1 MSFDVNKFGKKSG
14 IELNTLNAGM
24 KKTDIEEKNTA
35 GQSIFDTIDTDKNGV
50 IDETEIDIFRKNIDK
65 DNDNTISKKEAK
77 KYLEENKLEELDKK
91 EVLKFLAGMIDNNK
105 DIKEAKI
112 ITQNGEKIVQ
122 VEYKDGTIDLING
135 DKSYSHIT
143 TDENGNTITEEFDKE
158 GKLEKKTVKDKNNNI
173 SAKEYE
179 QDGTTVKQE
188 TIINAETGEITT
200 IQYNEGKPASKEIK
214 KGVVTTRYEITQD
227 NNWEKKSQI
236 INDGSGDKQK
246 ETIYQTNPD
255 GTITAVTTDA
265 LNPDKKIVKTI
276 VKNGDKETVSKE
288 VITEGN
294 KTTERTYTNEGM
306 VEITATQEGTTET
319 RYNNENKKLSQTKTI
334 NGKEYTVEYD
344 ENGNT
349 KLVLQNGE
357 SIDMLAKKFGI
368 TKSEIIEAN
377 NGKIRGWAGDEIV
390 IPGELEADD
399 NRLQNRQTA
408 QEAKSAYKKTAEE
421 IEQVNQEAAA
431 RKKITFTEKIHNTW
445 EDVARGLF
453 KGEGIEN
460 PTKQQ
465 LQKRIAQLKE
475 ANPDI
480 KDGELKGKRI
490 TAPVAEEVHNRV
502 AAKENKRKEE
512 IKAKQKSEENIK
524 VQKES
529 AKQITDELIKAT
541 KWINDQDKIQSAL
554 TRIDNPDELAEVNR
568 LLEEKG
574 YKGDTYYSPIEK
586 FMSKEMSGSKFY
598 DKSFDKMEE
607 IVQNWIANG
616 TLTGDDAIN
625 AQARLAARLII
636 DGCDGFGTDVE
647 ETKEGV
653 KLIKAPAPT
662 GDAAVDKANAQ
673 KVYDKVNEI
682 IKNHKSFGASFKD
695 LKDYLSGDLWDS
707 EIKYLDGILAENN
720 AIQGEQKSQAVKNL
734 VQEAVEG
741 AGTDIEYLKQAIKGI
756 NTREDRLEAEKLL
769 KEYCEKKGIKP
780 QIEGQDYL
788 QAILYDEC
796 DTFLGIST
804 DHKEIR
810 KFNEMLIAQGA
821 YTQEEAAKLRAEQ
834 AALQILDGSFS
845 DIQNAVEQIKD
856 KAVIEQLNSLL
867 AKEGKDKGY
876 SDLETYLQEK
886 GYSQTQS
893 DLVFAELASRKLI
906 DINKA
911 ANVALRLVQNSDY
924 DTRAMG
930 FKAIT
935 SSEIALA
942 IDKELKAKGQSL
954 SQIIEQFNKEKAQNK
969 EKAAFWDKIAGVMGG
984 FNPLGYA
991 AEHISDEYNEN
1002 TELSDNLYTENKTPV
1017 PLTEQQRKSYEM
1029 TVQAFEEQLNKM
1041 KEDYQAALESQGVVS
1056 GALNAF
1062 CSVYNI
1068 GTTRDD
1074 IEARIAHDEETL
1086 KLLKLASEGKLA
1098 KIENGKTTSV
1108 SFEDVFK
1115 ERASEFITANGG
1127 SISAIRNKKNPKE
1140 ITEFSVEKVEKV
1152 AKKAE
1157 TIAAM
1162 GFAKDNIA
1170 VCWDELN
1177 KGLNSGD
1184 NRELAVAIYNTM
1196 EKLSQM
1202 SGQQLS
1208 LDGLGYKV
1216 SNGTIV
1222 DSAGKPVSTDK
1233 LKEIANQL
1241 KQGLSDVSS
1250 ALLGVSIPADA
1261 DNFDVSDILNDA
1273 YDNKMDGFK
1282 QEYRDAFGQ
1291 QASDEMIENY
1301 MKTINYSKMAVNFGL
1316 LIGAAIAAPFT
1327 GGGSLAVFA
1336 ATAGVSFG
1344 MNALEKSTDAD
1355 GYTNSEWTADMEQA
1369 MWDGA
1374 LTAIG
1379 FKVGQMADAAAQ
1391 GGKGFLA
1398 AAKES
1403 NKWIAKAVKNLPA
1416 DKATKVEATLA
1427 KLSQLTN
1434 TKAAKISENLLNK
1447 NTAYINKIAPGINP
1461 VSAQKAS
1468 VCLSRIEALGFE
1480 VSSDTIQSLLQ
1491 TYCQEGEF
1499 HSEAFMQG
1507 LIMSVIGNAAG
1518 HAFSIKGDVQ
1528 ELSHQKAV
1536 DMLGELKGADGKVL
1550 FSADEISELVKN
1562 NPKFA
1567 HLKAND
1573 IDLLKQ
1579 KLEILGQMKNSDGN
1593 VIFTPAE
1600 LNDIVKNY
1608 PDFMDYSL
1616 DQVKSL
1622 NDKISEL
1629 SALKNANGNL
1639 VFTAHDINNIVKA
1652 GGVYLADL
1660 PTDTLRKLAG
1670 KDMAALPVLLSKMKS
1685 ADDAKLIDM
1694 LLNIDQ
1700 HKIKFNI
1707 ISIEDVCG
1715 EHYSIDFSIADLED
1729 ILESKHNSQLTDFND
1744 FAKEIANRVLYIEKN
1759 TADIPGEIVN
1769 TLHNI
1774 QTETQRAAFDKLGG
1788 MFGIC
1793 KTNYSQGSRIAAM
1806 FTTEHDLDM
1815 LDKMLSDITNIND
1828 HDKYSALNRL
1838 LNSINNSTGND
1849 LEIAKEILYKHFQ
1862 TNPKFLKMCADDK
1875 IPPSILWLG
1884 ANLKYSDLDKELLFK
1899 TIEEGDYEKVL
1910 FLMQTSKQDLAA
1922 DTPIMRYINKSG
1934 KVPYDAVELKNI
1946 KTNSPLQDNA
1956 FELLL
1961 NKTENNSFEAST
1973 LQDIIDNIKTQKD
1986 LDNLEKLLDMKVNG
2000 KPLTSHIIIENLQNG
2015 SIDTGMI
2022 SKKMASKGIPYK
2034 DADIKQL
2041 QKQYGISK
2049 YRAKLLLEL
2058 RQTSL
2063 KRYNKIVNSGLLD
2076 LIKAGRVDE
2085 SILKNIDGN
2094 SFLSNRT
2101 LKDIRKIANGE
2112 SLITTLKNPSELN
2125 NISKHV
2131 EYGEVCELN
2140 GKLYVNDNG
2149 QAVEIK
2155 LSRQKFEELF
2165 PPLTRV
2171 SFEQNALG
2179 DCWLVSTID
2188 NLMDMPGGRVA
2199 LYKLFEQQGD
2209 DVLIKFPGVN
2219 ESIKF
2224 PNGKSLKTPSGKQVV
2239 SPGQK
2244 TKGSGAEGTAEGI
2257 MMIEQAYAV
2266 HRLHN
2271 GSRAYDVNSPVTDI
2285 SIFIDVDGLMER
2297 ARSGWQSEAL
2307 NEIFGRQI
2315 STSQYGR
2322 NISSRQTMQEMIKQY
2337 ANNDRVIVT
2346 FGTKHYG
2353 VNESPLAAEYDIYS
2367 GHAYA
2372 LKGYDETTGM
2382 VYITNPWHTSVVT
2395 EVPLSELLKHIDGC
2409 TIADLTTGVGQIPMP
2424 VSAKHIT
2431 SSASEISASAAQSVK
2446 NQNLNTPK
2454 SQNMPE
2460 FEQSELDD
2468 IFDFDD
2474 IDIDTKMRSQI
2485 VSKLKTDYGF
2495 DEKSLENIDSQ
2506 TASQLEQVISQIDKN
2521 AYLYKNGD
2529 DSYKVNLD
2537 EILESVDDLQ
2547 TRNQITDILKQNP
2560 QYKSYL
2566 TESYTSPELKDL
2578 PNIYGRSGEEVAAD
2592 IRKNIQNCQSL
2603 KDIEVLTNYT
2613 RNAYNSTGIKTPYDG
2628 IFEQIDSKRQ
2638 EIIDNAFTGMR
2649 NLADYSLLPSAQK
2662 FRTTIEQQIAQVQ
2675 NLDEIQL
2682 LRKDL
2687 SEYKAHTTGEFTDIE
2702 TLINQ
2707 KQDNLLNNN
2716 IRERLEN
2723 AQHLDEVNYSRAL
2736 NEPETPQT
2744 KELEALAAQKREQI
2758 KANALAAEKDFL
2770 DGRSIPEE
2778 ATMKDIIRIKLEDCK
2793 TPEDL
2798 EPLMDELKLYDQKT
2812 GIYHGEI
2819 NKFIMDKRTELR
2831 LPVITDYKS
2840 DILTQ
2845 LKSCGTE
2852 DKLNELRDNY
2862 AKFKEIN
2869 TTYGNSKTEQKLFED
2884 IDNAFNET
2892 MQNIET
2898 KKHLSEDFHI
2908 DLEEL
2913 TAPKQNSKI
2922 EYERAPRTEAHSR
2935 QAQSVDILAET
2946 SANTAK
2952 PSTGI
2957 FSRLKKF
2964 TKSIFGKSNN
2974 TPASST
2980 KISDKISALGSITDM
2995 YGNPKFSEN
3004 ELKTFKNLLENYA
3017 KMEHKIKDVPLNTM
3031 YAIANLP
3038 SVTKTEDITKIL
3050 IKSNNQEKLDILNRL
3065 VNTDAVTVQN
3075 GIINMPKSNGA
3086 PDIEFIDN
3094 LLGFTR
3100 YTDNYTDKAKLL
3112 DAIMD
3117 INGPVRPA
3125 LKKLDRTTAIQIAEI
3140 LNRADSPEKTTDIIN
3155 YIKAFQNANA
3165 KGTTLNLDELNT
3177 LIDLNDAAK
3186 SIQTAEISHSA
3197 GIPGQESGVMSRTQV
3212 ERVIKNMNF
3221 DPDYGQKIDKD
3232 TINELME
3239 NFDYNNAERHLK
3251 NLTYIFDNDIRLAD
3265 KIKNGW
3271 FSSKEG
3277 AAAFEEI
3284 SRIFNFKTN
3293 LNYRSSADII
3303 LSEMDVK
3310 SWKHAK
3316 EIGLVDFAKTS
3327 KLDSKAFITMS
3338 KMSKEKFEQ
3347 LISSGLPARGINYA
3361 SDNKDINN
3369 LYIHLVGRKSR
3380 KLQYSLSAPKLEKLE
3395 TLIKEVTDNNQQK
3408 IKDLVLKMQTLSDD
3422 TIRNITDSIYPVD
3435 NLEFYVNNVENIH
3448 KKLEHSIK
3456 NFDEDDFY
3464 CNFNDIMSS
3473 LNKDNAFLLDKL
3485 LTIDGIDQRK
3495 LGFALSYADSPA
3507 KIHHLDV
3514 IIDKIKSG
3522 EETII
3527 ALPYV
3532 KHAEVNPRITQAKYA
3547 QLPKFETGTTPESL
3561 VGKTKQGQVAA
3572 IGDKMYIHDR
3582 GKMVELGIS
3591 TRTYEK
3597 LFPPYE
3603 TLCIR
3608 QGNQTGNCYFLSGGL
3623 ITFMKND
3630 YARVNLLKL
3639 IKQEGNDIVIT
3650 FPAFPQTPVRF
3661 KNGTI
3666 NLQKLHADTSL
3677 GNLMLEQAY
3686 AKARYAAAHKIS
3698 DASKVNADKAMDFI
3712 YGGHENEV
3720 FNELLGTKDA
3730 KEYIMKSYADANE
3743 KTKNHS
3749 LVNEN
3754 EMYKLLDRYAGR
3766 DDVLLCAGSGIRDGG
3781 YLPDYGVNP
3790 NHAYCIEKIDPQNKT
3805 VTIINPYNTLYYTT
3819 ITYEQFK
3826 DYFASLAVKELNV

>member
-158 GKLEKKTVKDKNNNI
+158 GKLEKKIVKDKNNNI

-306 VEITATQEGTTET
+306 VEITATSEGTTET

-368 TKSEIIEAN
+368 TKSEILEAN

-480 KDGELKGKRI
+480 KDGEIKGKRI
-490 TAPVAEEVHNRV
+490 TAPVAEEVHSRV

-529 AKQITDELIKAT
+529 AKQITDELINAT

-607 IVQNWIANG
+607 IVQKWIANG

-876 SDLETYLQEK
+876 SDLETYLQKK
-886 GYSQTQS
+886 GYSQTQR
-893 DLVFAELASRKLI
+893 DLIFAELASRKLI

-942 IDKELKAKGQSL
+942 IDKELQAKGQSL

-1002 TELSDNLYTENKTPV
+1002 TELSDNLYTENNPPV

-1127 SISAIRNKKNPKE
+1127 SISAIRNQKNPKE

-1162 GFAKDNIA
+1162 SFAKDNIA

-1202 SGQQLS
+1202 SGQHLS

-1261 DNFDVSDILNDA
+1261 DNSDVSDILNDA

-1379 FKVGQMADAAAQ
+1379 FKVGQMAEMAAK
-1391 GGKGFLA
+1391 GGQGFLQ
-1398 AAKES
+1398 AAKQS
-1403 NKWIAKAVKNLPA
+1403 NKWLAQITKNLPA
-1416 DKATKVEATLA
+1416 DKAAKVEAALT
-1427 KLSQLTN
+1427 KLSQLSN
-1434 TKAAKISENLLNK
+1434 VKAANISSNIMSKNK
-1447 NTAYINKIAPGINP
+1447 ALVAKIAPNMQPATAEKVTACI
-1461 VSAQKAS
+1461 
-1468 VCLSRIEALGFE
+1468 SRIEACGFE
-1480 VSSDTIQSLLQ
+1480 VSSDTIQSLVQ

-1499 HSEAFMQG
+1499 HSETFMQG

-1550 FSADEISELVKN
+1550 FSADEINELVKN

-1629 SALKNANGNL
+1629 SALKDANGNL
-1639 VFTAHDINNIVKA
+1639 VFTSHDINNIVKA

-1660 PTDTLRKLAG
+1660 PTDTLRKLAD
-1670 KDMAALPVLLSKMKS
+1670 KDMTALPVLLSKMKS

-1884 ANLKYSDLDKELLFK
+1884 PNLKYSDLDKELLFK

-2188 NLMDMPGGRVA
+2188 NLMDLPGGRVA

-2266 HRLHN
+2266 HRLCN

-2446 NQNLNTPK
+2446 NQNLNAPK
-2454 SQNMPE
+2454 SQNLPE

-2547 TRNQITDILKQNP
+2547 TRNQIADILKQNP

-2845 LKSCGTE
+2845 LKSCDTE

-2892 MQNIET
+2892 RQNIET
-2898 KKHLSEDFHI
+2898 QKHLAENFNVDI
-2908 DLEEL
+2908 EEL
-2913 TAPKQNSKI
+2913 TAPKQNLGAS
-2922 EYERAPRTEAHSR
+2922 EDTQPAASSR
-2935 QAQSVDILAET
+2935 QPQTISEPAATDPASAQSSRGFFARLR
-2946 SANTAK
+2946 K
-2952 PSTGI
+2952 
-2957 FSRLKKF
+2957 FSGSLFSK
-2964 TKSIFGKSNN
+2964 NN
-2974 TPASST
+2974 QDLLNST
-2980 KISDKISALGSITDM
+2980 KISDKISALGNITNM
-2995 YGNPKFSEN
+2995 YGSPKFSAA
-3004 ELKTFKNLLENYA
+3004 ELDKFQNLLKQY
-3017 KMEHKIKDVPLNTM
+3017 KQMGHKIDAIPLNTM
-3031 YAIANLP
+3031 FAVASMPTVKNTDDVVRVLINANSP
-3038 SVTKTEDITKIL
+3038 DKI
-3050 IKSNNQEKLDILNRL
+3050 DMLNKL
-3065 VNTDAVTVQN
+3065 VNTNNVSVQN
-3075 GIINMPKSNGA
+3075 GIAGIPKSNGA
-3086 PDIEFIDN
+3086 PDVEFINN
-3094 LLGFTR
+3094 LLGFTK
-3100 YTDNYTDKAKLL
+3100 YDAAHTGKVKLL
-3112 DAIMD
+3112 EEIMNP
-3117 INGPVRPA
+3117 NGPIRPA
-3125 LKKLDRTTAIQIAEI
+3125 ISKLDQNTASQIAEI
-3140 LNRADSPEKTTDIIN
+3140 LNRAETAEDVDMILNHIENFK
-3155 YIKAFQNANA
+3155 KANSSN
-3165 KGTTLNLDELNT
+3165 TTLNLSELNT
-3177 LIDLNDAAK
+3177 VIDLGNAIK
-3186 SIQTAEISHSA
+3186 TGHSSGISEISSSNYSKKD
-3197 GIPGQESGVMSRTQV
+3197 IQNIINR
-3212 ERVIKNMNF
+3212 MNY
-3221 DPDYGQKIDKD
+3221 DSEYGMKYFPE
-3232 TINELME
+3232 TITPLLD

-3251 NLTYIFDNDIRLAD
+3251 NLKKVFENDLSVETIIN
-3265 KIKNGW
+3265 KGW
-3271 FSSKEG
+3271 LSSLEG
-3277 AAAFEEI
+3277 AQAFEEA
-3284 SRIFNFKTN
+3284 SQIFSFSHT
-3293 LNYRSSADII
+3293 LGRRSSMDMI
-3303 LSEMDVK
+3303 LSYMSVQE
-3310 SWKHAK
+3310 WQNAK
-3316 EIGLVDFAKTS
+3316 RAGLIDYARTTGIDYSDFIQIS
-3327 KLDSKAFITMS
+3327 KLPENKIRA
-3338 KMSKEKFEQ
+3338 
-3347 LISSGLPARGINYA
+3347 LINSGLASMGIKYISDNNDINQLFRNIAGRSKQGTYNIISYLNNLENLIKQTAGNDPAKIKELSKKLQTLDDKFLNNIINYY
-3361 SDNKDINN
+3361 SVPMDLDY
-3369 LYIHLVGRKSR
+3369 YI
-3380 KLQYSLSAPKLEKLE
+3380 
-3395 TLIKEVTDNNQQK
+3395 
-3408 IKDLVLKMQTLSDD
+3408 
-3422 TIRNITDSIYPVD
+3422 
-3435 NLEFYVNNVENIH
+3435 NNVENIY
-3448 KKLEHSIK
+3448 KKMQHYIK
-3456 NFDEDDFY
+3456 DFDDTAFTGDFTALSH
-3464 CNFNDIMSS
+3464 IITRE
-3473 LNKDNAFLLDKL
+3473 NAQIFEELVTL
-3485 LTIDGIDQRK
+3485 DGIDQKK
-3495 LGFALSYADSPA
+3495 LYNAISYADTPA
-3507 KIHHLDV
+3507 KVHHLQV

-3522 EETII
+3522 EESII
-3527 ALPYV
+3527 ALPFV
-3532 KHAEVNPRITQAKYA
+3532 KHSEVNPRIAQAKYA
-3547 QLPKFETGTTPESL
+3547 QLPKFEAGTNPASL
-3561 VGKTKQGQVAA
+3561 VTSTKQGQVIA
-3572 IGDKMYIHDR
+3572 IGNKTYINDR
-3582 GKMVELGIS
+3582 GKMVELDIS
-3591 TRTYEK
+3591 ADTYEK

-3603 TLCIR
+3603 SLCIR
-3608 QGNQTGNCYFLSGGL
+3608 QGDETGDCYFLSGGL
-3623 ITFMKND
+3623 IAFMKND
-3630 YARVNLLKL
+3630 YARINLLKL

-3661 KNGTI
+3661 NNGNI
-3666 NLQKLHADTSL
+3666 KLQNLHAETSL

-3686 AKARYAAAHKIS
+3686 AKARYAKAHNIS
-3698 DASKVNADKAMDFI
+3698 DASKVDTDKAMEFI
-3712 YGGHENEV
+3712 YGGHESAV
-3720 FNELLGTKDA
+3720 FNEILGNKNSI
-3730 KEYIMKSYADANE
+3730 EYIMESYSDA
-3743 KTKNHS
+3743 
-3749 LVNEN
+3749 EN
-3754 EMYKLLDRYAGR
+3754 KPAKYQSVDKDKMFAILDKYAGR
-3766 DDVLLCAGSGIRDGG
+3766 DDVLLCGGSGARDGG
-3781 YLPDYGVNP
+3781 YLPEYGVSP
-3790 NHAYCIEKIDPQNKT
+3790 RHAYCIEKIDSQNKT
-3805 VTIINPYNTLYYTT
+3805 VTIINPYNSLYCMT
-3819 ITYEQFK
+3819 ITYDQFTE
-3826 DYFASLAVKELNV
+3826 YFASLAVRELQV

>member
-35 GQSIFDTIDTDKNGV
+35 GHSIFDTIDTDKNGV

-65 DNDNTISKKEAK
+65 DNNNTISKKEAK

-319 RYNNENKKLSQTKTI
+319 RYNNENKKLSQTKII

-368 TKSEIIEAN
+368 TKSEILEAN

-421 IEQVNQEAAA
+421 IEQVNQKAAA

-480 KDGELKGKRI
+480 KDGEIKGKRI
-490 TAPVAEEVHNRV
+490 TAPVAEEVHSRV

-512 IKAKQKSEENIK
+512 IKAKQKSEENIQ

-607 IVQNWIANG
+607 IVQKWIANG

-856 KAVIEQLNSLL
+856 KAVLEQLNSLL

-1162 GFAKDNIA
+1162 SFAKDNIA

-1250 ALLGVSIPADA
+1250 ALLGVSIPADT
-1261 DNFDVSDILNDA
+1261 DNSDVSDILNDA

-1416 DKATKVEATLA
+1416 DKAAKVEATLA

-1461 VSAQKAS
+1461 ASAQKAS

-1518 HAFSIKGDVQ
+1518 HAFSAIGDMKTGAAGQMLQDIKGI
-1528 ELSHQKAV
+1528 
-1536 DMLGELKGADGKVL
+1536 DGKTL
-1550 FSADEISELVKN
+1550 FTVDEIDDILKNNPQLADLSQTDITNLQQKIEIFAQMKTPDGKTIFSQTELHEIVKN
-1562 NPKFA
+1562 NPAF
-1567 HLKAND
+1567 
-1573 IDLLKQ
+1573 I
-1579 KLEILGQMKNSDGN
+1579 G
-1593 VIFTPAE
+1593 
-1600 LNDIVKNY
+1600 
-1608 PDFMDYSL
+1608 YSL
-1616 DQVKSL
+1616 DEVRAL

-1629 SALKNANGNL
+1629 STLKDTNGN
-1639 VFTAHDINNIVKA
+1639 VIFSSDEISNIVKA
-1652 GGVYLADL
+1652 GGANISEIPAD
-1660 PTDTLRKLAG
+1660 TFRILAG
-1670 KDMAALPVLLSKMKS
+1670 KDKTALPVLLANIKS
-1685 ADDAKLIDM
+1685 ADDAKLI
-1694 LLNIDQ
+1694 NILIGAENT
-1700 HKIKFNI
+1700 KLSFN
-1707 ISIEDVCG
+1707 
-1715 EHYSIDFSIADLED
+1715 IADLED
-1729 ILESKHNSQLTDFND
+1729 ILEAKHNSQLTDFNA
-1744 FAKEIANRVLYIEKN
+1744 FALKVTGLDLDRGQLFPLTKENYPA
-1759 TADIPGEIVN
+1759 EIVEILN
-1769 TLHNI
+1769 NIKTDIQRQAFETLESRMFSGTN
-1774 QTETQRAAFDKLGG
+1774 ESASYGSSLAAI
-1788 MFGIC
+1788 M
-1793 KTNYSQGSRIAAM
+1793 TSQ
-1806 FTTEHDLDM
+1806 HDLEM
-1815 LDKMLSDITNIND
+1815 LDKLLDN
-1828 HDKYSALNRL
+1828 ALA
-1838 LNSINNSTGND
+1838 SINNDKLNSLKAILSGIQSRYPGNND
-1849 LEIAKEILYKHFQ
+1849 LGEFAKEILYKHFQ
-1862 TNPKFLKMCADDK
+1862 ENPKFLEMYAEKK
-1875 IPPSILWLG
+1875 IPEYIYLPSPHI
-1884 ANLKYSDLDKELLFK
+1884 KYSELDKELLFK
-1899 TIEEGDYEKVL
+1899 MIESGDYEKISFVMRHSKLVL
-1910 FLMQTSKQDLAA
+1910 DTA
-1922 DTPIMRYINKSG
+1922 DTPLMRHFRKTG
-1934 KVPYDAVELKNI
+1934 KIPAFVSELEML
-1946 KTNSPLQDNA
+1946 KTNSPLQEKA
-1956 FELLL
+1956 FETILEHDE
-1961 NKTENNSFEAST
+1961 TGRFESFTYQE
-1973 LQDIIDNIKTQKD
+1973 IINNIKTQQD
-1986 LDNLEKLLDMKVNG
+1986 LDNLKKLLDMNING
-2000 KPLTSHIIIENLQNG
+2000 KQLSGQVIIDNLKKG
-2015 SIDTGMI
+2015 TIDIDDIRT
-2022 SKKMASKGIPYK
+2022 ANAPKGIPYS
-2034 DADIKQL
+2034 DDEVFALGD
-2041 QKQYGISK
+2041 K
-2049 YRAKLLLEL
+2049 YNMSTVYAHRLLKL
-2058 RQTSL
+2058 RSSNL
-2063 KRYNKIVNSGLLD
+2063 KRYNKIVDSGLLD
-2076 LIKAGRVDE
+2076 LIKDGKVNIK
-2085 SILKNIDGN
+2085 ILQNIDEN
-2094 SFLSNRT
+2094 TFLSNRT

-2112 SLITTLKNPSELN
+2112 SLITTLKNPSELS
-2125 NISKHV
+2125 NISKYV
-2131 EYGEVCELN
+2131 ENGEVCELN
-2140 GKLYVNDNG
+2140 EKLYINDNG
-2149 QAVEIK
+2149 NAVEIK

-2165 PPLTRV
+2165 PPLSRV
-2171 SFEQNALG
+2171 SFEQGNIG

-2188 NLMDMPGGRVA
+2188 NLLDLPGGRVA

-2209 DVLIKFPGVN
+2209 DILIKFPGVA
-2219 ESIKF
+2219 ETVKF
-2224 PNGKSLKTPSGKQVV
+2224 PGGKTLKSPTDMQVS
-2239 SPGQK
+2239 SPAANEN
-2244 TKGSGAEGTAEGI
+2244 SEGI
-2257 MMIEQAYAV
+2257 KIIEQAFAV
-2266 HRLHN
+2266 HRLRN
-2271 GSRAYDVNSPVTDI
+2271 GARAYNVNSPVTDI
-2285 SIFIDVDGLMER
+2285 STFANVDELMER
-2297 ARSGWQSEAL
+2297 IISGSQEEAL
-2307 NEIFGRQI
+2307 KDFFGKDI
-2315 STSQYGR
+2315 PIDYFGTDFSDK
-2322 NISSRQTMQEMIKQY
+2322 NIMNQLIRKY
-2337 ANNDRVIVT
+2337 ANDENVFIS
-2346 FGTKHYG
+2346 FGTIATKG
-2353 VNESPLAAEYDIYS
+2353 STKVEELLSAKYDIYS
-2367 GHAYA
+2367 RHAYA
-2372 LKGYDETTGM
+2372 IKGYDEKTGM
-2382 VYITNPWHTSVVT
+2382 VYITNPHHTSVIT
-2395 EVPLSELLKHIDGC
+2395 EIPMHELIKYMSNC
-2409 TIADLTTGVGQIPMP
+2409 TIADITTGAPKIKPALSYPQQ
-2424 VSAKHIT
+2424 AATNAANT
-2431 SSASEISASAAQSVK
+2431 SHA
-2446 NQNLNTPK
+2446 LNKTPK

-2566 TESYTSPELKDL
+2566 TESYTSPELKNL

-2744 KELEALAAQKREQI
+2744 KELEALAAQKREHI

-2845 LKSCGTE
+2845 LKSCDTE

-2913 TAPKQNSKI
+2913 TAPKQNLGAS
-2922 EYERAPRTEAHSR
+2922 EDTQPAASSR
-2935 QAQSVDILAET
+2935 QPQTISEPAATAPASAQSSRGFFARLR
-2946 SANTAK
+2946 K
-2952 PSTGI
+2952 
-2957 FSRLKKF
+2957 FSGSLFSK
-2964 TKSIFGKSNN
+2964 NN
-2974 TPASST
+2974 QDLLNST
-2980 KISDKISALGSITDM
+2980 KISDKISALGNITNM
-2995 YGNPKFSEN
+2995 YGSPKFSAA
-3004 ELKTFKNLLENYA
+3004 ELDKFQNLLKQY
-3017 KMEHKIKDVPLNTM
+3017 KQMGHKIDAIPLNTM
-3031 YAIANLP
+3031 FAVASMPTVKNTDDVVRVLINANSP
-3038 SVTKTEDITKIL
+3038 DKI
-3050 IKSNNQEKLDILNRL
+3050 DMLNKL
-3065 VNTDAVTVQN
+3065 VNTNNVSVQN
-3075 GIINMPKSNGA
+3075 GIAGIPKSNGA
-3086 PDIEFIDN
+3086 PDVEFINN
-3094 LLGFTR
+3094 LLGFTK
-3100 YTDNYTDKAKLL
+3100 YDAAHTGKVKLL
-3112 DAIMD
+3112 EEIMNP
-3117 INGPVRPA
+3117 NGPIRPA
-3125 LKKLDRTTAIQIAEI
+3125 ISKFDQNTASQIAEI
-3140 LNRADSPEKTTDIIN
+3140 LNRAETAEDVDMILNHIENFK
-3155 YIKAFQNANA
+3155 KANSSN
-3165 KGTTLNLDELNT
+3165 TTLNLSELNT
-3177 LIDLNDAAK
+3177 VIDLGNAIK
-3186 SIQTAEISHSA
+3186 TGHSSGISEISSSNYSKKD
-3197 GIPGQESGVMSRTQV
+3197 IQNIINR
-3212 ERVIKNMNF
+3212 MNY
-3221 DPDYGQKIDKD
+3221 DSEYGMKYFPE
-3232 TINELME
+3232 TITPLLD

-3251 NLTYIFDNDIRLAD
+3251 NLKKVFENDLSVETIIN
-3265 KIKNGW
+3265 KGW
-3271 FSSKEG
+3271 LSSLEG
-3277 AAAFEEI
+3277 AQAFEEA
-3284 SRIFNFKTN
+3284 SQIFSFSHT
-3293 LNYRSSADII
+3293 LGRRSSMDMI
-3303 LSEMDVK
+3303 LSYMSVQE
-3310 SWKHAK
+3310 WQNAK
-3316 EIGLVDFAKTS
+3316 RAGLIDYARTTGIDYSDFIQIS
-3327 KLDSKAFITMS
+3327 KLPENKIRA
-3338 KMSKEKFEQ
+3338 
-3347 LISSGLPARGINYA
+3347 LINSGLASMGIKYISDNNDINQLFRNIAGRSKQGTYNIISYLNNLENLIKQTAGNDPAKIKELSKKLQTLDDKFLNNIINYY
-3361 SDNKDINN
+3361 SVPMDLDY
-3369 LYIHLVGRKSR
+3369 YI
-3380 KLQYSLSAPKLEKLE
+3380 
-3395 TLIKEVTDNNQQK
+3395 
-3408 IKDLVLKMQTLSDD
+3408 
-3422 TIRNITDSIYPVD
+3422 
-3435 NLEFYVNNVENIH
+3435 NNVENIY
-3448 KKLEHSIK
+3448 KKMQHYIK
-3456 NFDEDDFY
+3456 DFDDTAFTGDFTALSH
-3464 CNFNDIMSS
+3464 IITRE
-3473 LNKDNAFLLDKL
+3473 NAQIFEELVTL
-3485 LTIDGIDQRK
+3485 DGIDQKK
-3495 LGFALSYADSPA
+3495 LYNAISYADTPA
-3507 KIHHLDV
+3507 KVHHLQV

-3522 EETII
+3522 EESII
-3527 ALPYV
+3527 ALPFV
-3532 KHAEVNPRITQAKYA
+3532 KHSEVNPRIAQAKYA
-3547 QLPKFETGTTPESL
+3547 QLPKFEAGTNPASL
-3561 VGKTKQGQVAA
+3561 VTSTKQGQVIA
-3572 IGDKMYIHDR
+3572 IGNKTYINDR
-3582 GKMVELGIS
+3582 GKMVELDIS
-3591 TRTYEK
+3591 ADTYEK

-3603 TLCIR
+3603 SLCIR
-3608 QGNQTGNCYFLSGGL
+3608 QGDETGDCYFLSGGL
-3623 ITFMKND
+3623 IAFMKND
-3630 YARVNLLKL
+3630 YARINLLKL

-3661 KNGTI
+3661 NNGNI
-3666 NLQKLHADTSL
+3666 KLQNLHAETSL

-3686 AKARYAAAHKIS
+3686 AKARYAKAHNIS
-3698 DASKVNADKAMDFI
+3698 DASKVDTDKAMEFI
-3712 YGGHENEV
+3712 YGGHESAV
-3720 FNELLGTKDA
+3720 FNEILGNKNSI
-3730 KEYIMKSYADANE
+3730 EYIMESYSDA
-3743 KTKNHS
+3743 
-3749 LVNEN
+3749 EN
-3754 EMYKLLDRYAGR
+3754 KPAKYQSVDKDKMFAILDKYAGR
-3766 DDVLLCAGSGIRDGG
+3766 DDVLLCGGSGARDGG
-3781 YLPDYGVNP
+3781 YLPEYGVSP
-3790 NHAYCIEKIDPQNKT
+3790 RHAYCIEKIDSQNKT
-3805 VTIINPYNTLYYTT
+3805 VTIINPYNSLYCMT
-3819 ITYEQFK
+3819 ITYDQFTE
-3826 DYFASLAVKELNV
+3826 YFASLAVRELQV

>member
-35 GQSIFDTIDTDKNGV
+35 GHSIFDTIDTDKNGV

-65 DNDNTISKKEAK
+65 DNNNTISKKEAK

-112 ITQNGEKIVQ
+112 ITQNGEKVVQ

-158 GKLEKKTVKDKNNNI
+158 GKLEKKIVKDKNNNI
-173 SAKEYE
+173 STKEYE

-188 TIINAETGEITT
+188 TIINAETDEITT

-306 VEITATQEGTTET
+306 VEITATSEGTTET

-357 SIDMLAKKFGI
+357 SIDMLAKKFEI
-368 TKSEIIEAN
+368 TKSEIFEAN

-480 KDGELKGKRI
+480 KDGEIKGKRI
-490 TAPVAEEVHNRV
+490 TAPVAEEVHSRV

-512 IKAKQKSEENIK
+512 IKEKQKSEENIK

-529 AKQITDELIKAT
+529 AKQITDELINAT

-574 YKGDTYYSPIEK
+574 YKGDRYYSPIEK

-607 IVQNWIANG
+607 IVQKWIANG

-876 SDLETYLQEK
+876 SDLETYLQKK

-893 DLVFAELASRKLI
+893 DLIFAELASRKLI

-1127 SISAIRNKKNPKE
+1127 SISAIRNQKNPKE

-1162 GFAKDNIA
+1162 SFAKDNIA

-1202 SGQQLS
+1202 SGQHLS

-1261 DNFDVSDILNDA
+1261 DNSDVSDILNDA

-1416 DKATKVEATLA
+1416 DKAAKVEATLA

-1518 HAFSIKGDVQ
+1518 HAFSAIGDMKTGAAGQMLQDIKGI
-1528 ELSHQKAV
+1528 
-1536 DMLGELKGADGKVL
+1536 DGKTL
-1550 FSADEISELVKN
+1550 FTVDEIDDILKNNPKLADLSQTDITNLQQKIEIFAQMKTSDGKTIFSQTELHEIVKN
-1562 NPKFA
+1562 NPAF
-1567 HLKAND
+1567 
-1573 IDLLKQ
+1573 I
-1579 KLEILGQMKNSDGN
+1579 G
-1593 VIFTPAE
+1593 
-1600 LNDIVKNY
+1600 
-1608 PDFMDYSL
+1608 YSL
-1616 DQVKSL
+1616 DEVRAL

-1629 SALKNANGNL
+1629 STLKDTNGN
-1639 VFTAHDINNIVKA
+1639 VIFSSDEISNIVKA
-1652 GGVYLADL
+1652 GGANISEIPAD
-1660 PTDTLRKLAG
+1660 TFRILAG
-1670 KDMAALPVLLSKMKS
+1670 KDKTALPVLLANIKS
-1685 ADDAKLIDM
+1685 ADDAKLI
-1694 LLNIDQ
+1694 NILIGAENT
-1700 HKIKFNI
+1700 KLSFN
-1707 ISIEDVCG
+1707 
-1715 EHYSIDFSIADLED
+1715 IADLED
-1729 ILESKHNSQLTDFND
+1729 ILEAKHNSQLTDFNA
-1744 FAKEIANRVLYIEKN
+1744 FALKVTGLDLDRGQLFPLTKENYPA
-1759 TADIPGEIVN
+1759 EIVEILN
-1769 TLHNI
+1769 NIKTDIQRQAFETLESRMFSGTN
-1774 QTETQRAAFDKLGG
+1774 ESASYGSSLAAI
-1788 MFGIC
+1788 M
-1793 KTNYSQGSRIAAM
+1793 TSQ
-1806 FTTEHDLDM
+1806 HDLEM
-1815 LDKMLSDITNIND
+1815 LDKLLDN
-1828 HDKYSALNRL
+1828 ALA
-1838 LNSINNSTGND
+1838 SINNDKLNSLKAILSGIQSRYPGNND
-1849 LEIAKEILYKHFQ
+1849 LGEFAKEILYKHFQ
-1862 TNPKFLKMCADDK
+1862 ENPKFLEMYAEKK
-1875 IPPSILWLG
+1875 IPEYIYLPSPHI
-1884 ANLKYSDLDKELLFK
+1884 KYSELDKELLFK
-1899 TIEEGDYEKVL
+1899 MIESGDYEKISFVMRHSKLVL
-1910 FLMQTSKQDLAA
+1910 DTA
-1922 DTPIMRYINKSG
+1922 DTPLMRHFRKTG
-1934 KVPYDAVELKNI
+1934 KIPAFVSELEML
-1946 KTNSPLQDNA
+1946 KTNSPLQEKA
-1956 FELLL
+1956 FETILEHDE
-1961 NKTENNSFEAST
+1961 TGRFESFTYQE
-1973 LQDIIDNIKTQKD
+1973 IINNIKTQQD
-1986 LDNLEKLLDMKVNG
+1986 LDNLKKLLDMNING
-2000 KPLTSHIIIENLQNG
+2000 KQLSGQVIIDNLKKG
-2015 SIDTGMI
+2015 TIDIDDIRT
-2022 SKKMASKGIPYK
+2022 ANAPKGIPYS
-2034 DADIKQL
+2034 DDEVFALGD
-2041 QKQYGISK
+2041 K
-2049 YRAKLLLEL
+2049 YNMSTVYAHRLLKL
-2058 RQTSL
+2058 RSSNL
-2063 KRYNKIVNSGLLD
+2063 KRYNKIVDSGLLD
-2076 LIKAGRVDE
+2076 LIKDGKVNIK
-2085 SILKNIDGN
+2085 ILQNIDEN
-2094 SFLSNRT
+2094 TFLSNRT

-2112 SLITTLKNPSELN
+2112 SLITTLKNPSELS
-2125 NISKHV
+2125 NISKYV
-2131 EYGEVCELN
+2131 ENGEVCELN
-2140 GKLYVNDNG
+2140 EKLYINDNG
-2149 QAVEIK
+2149 NAVEIK

-2165 PPLTRV
+2165 PPLSRV
-2171 SFEQNALG
+2171 SFEQGNIG

-2188 NLMDMPGGRVA
+2188 NLLDLPGGRVA

-2209 DVLIKFPGVN
+2209 DILIKFPGVA
-2219 ESIKF
+2219 ETVKF
-2224 PNGKSLKTPSGKQVV
+2224 PGGKTLKSPTDMQVS
-2239 SPGQK
+2239 SPVVNEN
-2244 TKGSGAEGTAEGI
+2244 SEGI
-2257 MMIEQAYAV
+2257 KIIEQAFAV
-2266 HRLHN
+2266 HRLRN
-2271 GSRAYDVNSPVTDI
+2271 GARAYNVNSPVTDI
-2285 SIFIDVDGLMER
+2285 STFANVDELMER
-2297 ARSGWQSEAL
+2297 IISGSQEEAL
-2307 NEIFGRQI
+2307 KDFFGKDI
-2315 STSQYGR
+2315 PIDYFGTDFSDK
-2322 NISSRQTMQEMIKQY
+2322 NIMNQLIRKY
-2337 ANNDRVIVT
+2337 ANDENVFIS
-2346 FGTKHYG
+2346 FGTIATKG
-2353 VNESPLAAEYDIYS
+2353 STKVEELLSAKYDIYS
-2367 GHAYA
+2367 RHAYA
-2372 LKGYDETTGM
+2372 IKGYDEKTGM
-2382 VYITNPWHTSVVT
+2382 VYITNPHHTSVIT
-2395 EVPLSELLKHIDGC
+2395 EIPMHELIKYMSNC
-2409 TIADLTTGVGQIPMP
+2409 TIADITTGAPKIKPALSYPQQ
-2424 VSAKHIT
+2424 AATNAANT
-2431 SSASEISASAAQSVK
+2431 SHA
-2446 NQNLNTPK
+2446 LNKTPK

-2566 TESYTSPELKDL
+2566 TESYTSPELKNL

-2845 LKSCGTE
+2845 LKSCDTE

-2913 TAPKQNSKI
+2913 TAPKQNFKI
-2922 EYERAPRTEAHSR
+2922 EHTGVPHTTGHSR
-2935 QAQSVDILAET
+2935 QAQSVEHLAD
-2946 SANTAK
+2946 TAEAAPADAAK
-2952 PSTGI
+2952 TSTGI

-3140 LNRADSPEKTTDIIN
+3140 LNRTDSPEKTTDIIN

-3327 KLDSKAFITMS
+3327 KLDSKEFITMS

-3369 LYIHLVGRKSR
+3369 LYIHLFDRKSR
-3380 KLQYSLSAPKLEKLE
+3380 KLQNYLCAPVLKKLE
-3395 TLIKEVTDNNQQK
+3395 TLIKETASNNPQK
-3408 IKDLVLKMQTLSDD
+3408 IKELTLKMQTLSDD
-3422 TIRNITDSIYPVD
+3422 IIIDIYAFYPID

-3730 KEYIMKSYADANE
+3730 KEYIMDSYADANG

-3826 DYFASLAVKELNV
+3826 DYFANLAVKELNV

>member
-35 GQSIFDTIDTDKNGV
+35 GHSIFDTIDTDKNGV

-65 DNDNTISKKEAK
+65 DNNNTISKKEAK

-112 ITQNGEKIVQ
+112 ITQNGEKVVQ

-306 VEITATQEGTTET
+306 VEITATSEGTTET
-319 RYNNENKKLSQTKTI
+319 RYNNENKKLSQTKII

-368 TKSEIIEAN
+368 TKSEILEAN

-399 NRLQNRQTA
+399 NRLQNRQTV
-408 QEAKSAYKKTAEE
+408 QEAKSAYKKIAEE

-480 KDGELKGKRI
+480 KDGEIKGKRI

-607 IVQNWIANG
+607 IVQKWIANG

-876 SDLETYLQEK
+876 RDLETYLQKK

-893 DLVFAELASRKLI
+893 DLIFAELASRKLI

-984 FNPLGYA
+984 FNPLGYV

-1002 TELSDNLYTENKTPV
+1002 TELSDNLYTENNPPV

-1127 SISAIRNKKNPKE
+1127 SISAIRNQKNPKE

-1162 GFAKDNIA
+1162 SFAKDNIA

-1202 SGQQLS
+1202 SGQHLS

-1261 DNFDVSDILNDA
+1261 DNSDVSDILNDA

-1416 DKATKVEATLA
+1416 DKAAKVEATLA

-1518 HAFSIKGDVQ
+1518 HAFSAISDMEISAAEQMLYDIKGI
-1528 ELSHQKAV
+1528 
-1536 DMLGELKGADGKVL
+1536 DGKKVFTIDKINDIL
-1550 FSADEISELVKN
+1550 KT
-1562 NPKFA
+1562 NPK
-1567 HLKAND
+1567 
-1573 IDLLKQ
+1573 
-1579 KLEILGQMKNSDGN
+1579 
-1593 VIFTPAE
+1593 
-1600 LNDIVKNY
+1600 
-1608 PDFMDYSL
+1608 
-1616 DQVKSL
+1616 
-1622 NDKISEL
+1622 
-1629 SALKNANGNL
+1629 
-1639 VFTAHDINNIVKA
+1639 
-1652 GGVYLADL
+1652 LADL
-1660 PTDTLRKLAG
+1660 
-1670 KDMAALPVLLSKMKS
+1670 
-1685 ADDAKLIDM
+1685 
-1694 LLNIDQ
+1694 
-1700 HKIKFNI
+1700 
-1707 ISIEDVCG
+1707 
-1715 EHYSIDFSIADLED
+1715 
-1729 ILESKHNSQLTDFND
+1729 SQT
-1744 FAKEIANRVLYIEKN
+1744 
-1759 TADIPGEIVN
+1759 
-1769 TLHNI
+1769 
-1774 QTETQRAAFDKLGG
+1774 
-1788 MFGIC
+1788 
-1793 KTNYSQGSRIAAM
+1793 
-1806 FTTEHDLDM
+1806 
-1815 LDKMLSDITNIND
+1815 DITNLRQKI
-1828 HDKYSALNRL
+1828 
-1838 LNSINNSTGND
+1838 
-1849 LEIAKEILYKHFQ
+1849 EIFAQMK
-1862 TNPKFLKMCADDK
+1862 TPD
-1875 IPPSILWLG
+1875 G
-1884 ANLKYSDLDKELLFK
+1884 K
-1899 TIEEGDYEKVL
+1899 TI
-1910 FLMQTSKQDLAA
+1910 F
-1922 DTPIMRYINKSG
+1922 
-1934 KVPYDAVELKNI
+1934 
-1946 KTNSPLQDNA
+1946 
-1956 FELLL
+1956 
-1961 NKTENNSFEAST
+1961 
-1973 LQDIIDNIKTQKD
+1973 
-1986 LDNLEKLLDMKVNG
+1986 
-2000 KPLTSHIIIENLQNG
+2000 
-2015 SIDTGMI
+2015 
-2022 SKKMASKGIPYK
+2022 
-2034 DADIKQL
+2034 
-2041 QKQYGISK
+2041 
-2049 YRAKLLLEL
+2049 
-2058 RQTSL
+2058 
-2063 KRYNKIVNSGLLD
+2063 
-2076 LIKAGRVDE
+2076 
-2085 SILKNIDGN
+2085 
-2094 SFLSNRT
+2094 
-2101 LKDIRKIANGE
+2101 
-2112 SLITTLKNPSELN
+2112 
-2125 NISKHV
+2125 
-2131 EYGEVCELN
+2131 
-2140 GKLYVNDNG
+2140 
-2149 QAVEIK
+2149 
-2155 LSRQKFEELF
+2155 
-2165 PPLTRV
+2165 
-2171 SFEQNALG
+2171 
-2179 DCWLVSTID
+2179 
-2188 NLMDMPGGRVA
+2188 
-2199 LYKLFEQQGD
+2199 
-2209 DVLIKFPGVN
+2209 
-2219 ESIKF
+2219 
-2224 PNGKSLKTPSGKQVV
+2224 
-2239 SPGQK
+2239 
-2244 TKGSGAEGTAEGI
+2244 
-2257 MMIEQAYAV
+2257 
-2266 HRLHN
+2266 
-2271 GSRAYDVNSPVTDI
+2271 
-2285 SIFIDVDGLMER
+2285 
-2297 ARSGWQSEAL
+2297 
-2307 NEIFGRQI
+2307 
-2315 STSQYGR
+2315 
-2322 NISSRQTMQEMIKQY
+2322 
-2337 ANNDRVIVT
+2337 
-2346 FGTKHYG
+2346 
-2353 VNESPLAAEYDIYS
+2353 
-2367 GHAYA
+2367 
-2372 LKGYDETTGM
+2372 
-2382 VYITNPWHTSVVT
+2382 
-2395 EVPLSELLKHIDGC
+2395 
-2409 TIADLTTGVGQIPMP
+2409 
-2424 VSAKHIT
+2424 
-2431 SSASEISASAAQSVK
+2431 
-2446 NQNLNTPK
+2446 
-2454 SQNMPE
+2454 
-2460 FEQSELDD
+2460 
-2468 IFDFDD
+2468 
-2474 IDIDTKMRSQI
+2474 
-2485 VSKLKTDYGF
+2485 
-2495 DEKSLENIDSQ
+2495 SQ
-2506 TASQLEQVISQIDKN
+2506 T
-2521 AYLYKNGD
+2521 
-2529 DSYKVNLD
+2529 
-2537 EILESVDDLQ
+2537 
-2547 TRNQITDILKQNP
+2547 
-2560 QYKSYL
+2560 
-2566 TESYTSPELKDL
+2566 
-2578 PNIYGRSGEEVAAD
+2578 
-2592 IRKNIQNCQSL
+2592 
-2603 KDIEVLTNYT
+2603 
-2613 RNAYNSTGIKTPYDG
+2613 
-2628 IFEQIDSKRQ
+2628 
-2638 EIIDNAFTGMR
+2638 
-2649 NLADYSLLPSAQK
+2649 
-2662 FRTTIEQQIAQVQ
+2662 
-2675 NLDEIQL
+2675 
-2682 LRKDL
+2682 
-2687 SEYKAHTTGEFTDIE
+2687 
-2702 TLINQ
+2702 
-2707 KQDNLLNNN
+2707 
-2716 IRERLEN
+2716 
-2723 AQHLDEVNYSRAL
+2723 
-2736 NEPETPQT
+2736 
-2744 KELEALAAQKREQI
+2744 
-2758 KANALAAEKDFL
+2758 
-2770 DGRSIPEE
+2770 
-2778 ATMKDIIRIKLEDCK
+2778 
-2793 TPEDL
+2793 
-2798 EPLMDELKLYDQKT
+2798 
-2812 GIYHGEI
+2812 
-2819 NKFIMDKRTELR
+2819 
-2831 LPVITDYKS
+2831 
-2840 DILTQ
+2840 
-2845 LKSCGTE
+2845 
-2852 DKLNELRDNY
+2852 
-2862 AKFKEIN
+2862 
-2869 TTYGNSKTEQKLFED
+2869 
-2884 IDNAFNET
+2884 
-2892 MQNIET
+2892 
-2898 KKHLSEDFHI
+2898 
-2908 DLEEL
+2908 
-2913 TAPKQNSKI
+2913 
-2922 EYERAPRTEAHSR
+2922 
-2935 QAQSVDILAET
+2935 
-2946 SANTAK
+2946 
-2952 PSTGI
+2952 
-2957 FSRLKKF
+2957 
-2964 TKSIFGKSNN
+2964 
-2974 TPASST
+2974 
-2980 KISDKISALGSITDM
+2980 
-2995 YGNPKFSEN
+2995 
-3004 ELKTFKNLLENYA
+3004 
-3017 KMEHKIKDVPLNTM
+3017 
-3031 YAIANLP
+3031 
-3038 SVTKTEDITKIL
+3038 
-3050 IKSNNQEKLDILNRL
+3050 
-3065 VNTDAVTVQN
+3065 
-3075 GIINMPKSNGA
+3075 
-3086 PDIEFIDN
+3086 
-3094 LLGFTR
+3094 
-3100 YTDNYTDKAKLL
+3100 
-3112 DAIMD
+3112 
-3117 INGPVRPA
+3117 
-3125 LKKLDRTTAIQIAEI
+3125 
-3140 LNRADSPEKTTDIIN
+3140 
-3155 YIKAFQNANA
+3155 
-3165 KGTTLNLDELNT
+3165 
-3177 LIDLNDAAK
+3177 
-3186 SIQTAEISHSA
+3186 
-3197 GIPGQESGVMSRTQV
+3197 
-3212 ERVIKNMNF
+3212 
-3221 DPDYGQKIDKD
+3221 
-3232 TINELME
+3232 
-3239 NFDYNNAERHLK
+3239 
-3251 NLTYIFDNDIRLAD
+3251 
-3265 KIKNGW
+3265 
-3271 FSSKEG
+3271 
-3277 AAAFEEI
+3277 
-3284 SRIFNFKTN
+3284 
-3293 LNYRSSADII
+3293 
-3303 LSEMDVK
+3303 
-3310 SWKHAK
+3310 
-3316 EIGLVDFAKTS
+3316 
-3327 KLDSKAFITMS
+3327 
-3338 KMSKEKFEQ
+3338 
-3347 LISSGLPARGINYA
+3347 
-3361 SDNKDINN
+3361 
-3369 LYIHLVGRKSR
+3369 
-3380 KLQYSLSAPKLEKLE
+3380 
-3395 TLIKEVTDNNQQK
+3395 
-3408 IKDLVLKMQTLSDD
+3408 
-3422 TIRNITDSIYPVD
+3422 
-3435 NLEFYVNNVENIH
+3435 
-3448 KKLEHSIK
+3448 
-3456 NFDEDDFY
+3456 
-3464 CNFNDIMSS
+3464 
-3473 LNKDNAFLLDKL
+3473 
-3485 LTIDGIDQRK
+3485 
-3495 LGFALSYADSPA
+3495 
-3507 KIHHLDV
+3507 
-3514 IIDKIKSG
+3514 
-3522 EETII
+3522 
-3527 ALPYV
+3527 
-3532 KHAEVNPRITQAKYA
+3532 
-3547 QLPKFETGTTPESL
+3547 
-3561 VGKTKQGQVAA
+3561 
-3572 IGDKMYIHDR
+3572 
-3582 GKMVELGIS
+3582 
-3591 TRTYEK
+3591 
-3597 LFPPYE
+3597 
-3603 TLCIR
+3603 
-3608 QGNQTGNCYFLSGGL
+3608 
-3623 ITFMKND
+3623 
-3630 YARVNLLKL
+3630 
-3639 IKQEGNDIVIT
+3639 
-3650 FPAFPQTPVRF
+3650 
-3661 KNGTI
+3661 
-3666 NLQKLHADTSL
+3666 
-3677 GNLMLEQAY
+3677 
-3686 AKARYAAAHKIS
+3686 
-3698 DASKVNADKAMDFI
+3698 
-3712 YGGHENEV
+3712 
-3720 FNELLGTKDA
+3720 
-3730 KEYIMKSYADANE
+3730 
-3743 KTKNHS
+3743 
-3749 LVNEN
+3749 
-3754 EMYKLLDRYAGR
+3754 
-3766 DDVLLCAGSGIRDGG
+3766 
-3781 YLPDYGVNP
+3781 
-3790 NHAYCIEKIDPQNKT
+3790 
-3805 VTIINPYNTLYYTT
+3805 
-3819 ITYEQFK
+3819 
-3826 DYFASLAVKELNV
+3826 